1 MWAVVPCKRLRLAKR
16 RLAPA
21 LSARE
26 CRHLVSAMLSD
37 VLAVLAGSTGVSGV
51 LVVSSDPAV
60 ADLARSFGAR
70 CLTDHSDQGL
80 LSACTGASAHLSG
93 EGADGVMVV
102 PGDLPLLSP
111 DDIARVA
118 AAVGVS
124 PAVVLSPDHC
134 DSGTNLV
141 AMKPAGAVPYLFG
154 ENSFS
159 LHVSAVRERGIEP
172 AIIRSRTLGLDIDT
186 RNDLVAFAR
195 IPSRT
200 RTYEYLAETG
210 IRKRLLESGEYD
222 PPLINAARR

>member
-26 CRHLVSAMLSD
+26 CRHLVSTMLSD
-37 VLAVLAGSTGVSGV
+37 VLAVLAGSTGVSGI

-70 CLTDHSDQGL
+70 CLTDHSDEGL
-80 LSACTGASAHLSG
+80 LSACAGASAHLSG

-118 AAVGVS
+118 AAAGVS
-124 PAVVLSPDHC
+124 PAVVLSPDRN

-141 AMKPAGAVPYLFG
+141 AMRPAGAVPYLFG

-159 LHVSAVRERGIEP
+159 LHVSAARERGIEP
-172 AIIRSRTLGLDIDT
+172 AVIRSRTLGLDIDT
-186 RNDLVAFAR
+186 RDDLVAFAR

-222 PPLINAARR
+222 APLINAARR

>member
-1 MWAVVPCKRLRLAKR
+1 LAKR

-26 CRHLVSAMLSD
+26 CRHLVSTMLSD
-37 VLAVLAGSTGVSGV
+37 VLAVLAGSTGVSGI

-70 CLTDHSDQGL
+70 CLTDHSDEGL
-80 LSACTGASAHLSG
+80 LSACAGASAHLSG

-118 AAVGVS
+118 AAAGVS
-124 PAVVLSPDHC
+124 PAVVLSPDRN

-141 AMKPAGAVPYLFG
+141 AMRPAGAVPYLFG

-159 LHVSAVRERGIEP
+159 LHVSAARERGIEP
-172 AIIRSRTLGLDIDT
+172 AVIRSRTLGLDIDT
-186 RNDLVAFAR
+186 RDDLVAFAR

-222 PPLINAARR
+222 APLINAARR